1 MKLNIKFPITVSL
14 YMNYMQ
20 WATITEAWVE
30 DTTQPMPKTEEN
42 GMSIMTVRFVLAVKE
57 ASEVPEPICFSTKE
71 RI

>member
-1 MKLNIKFPITVSL
+1 M
-14 YMNYMQ
+14 
-20 WATITEAWVE
+20 E

-71 RI
+71 RIDLTILIKYAIRNKGNILTIIPIR